1 MQWCGYAWGS
11 CRQAIVIIIM
21 REVGMHK
28 WWVLI
33 VKHARRSILAV
44 ALNKVVISVVV
55 HLNWEM
61 DCFFFCLLLKLLTQF
76 LWNLIGML
84 IVMQT
89 AGALS

>member
-1 MQWCGYAWGS
+1 
-11 CRQAIVIIIM
+11 
-21 REVGMHK
+21 MHK

-44 ALNKVVISVVV
+44 ALNKVVIPVVV

-84 IVMQT
+84 SYANCGGSVLNAFT
-89 AGALS
+89 SKVST